1 MGDSLNKWV
10 SNGLEWN
17 RERRIDCTLLY
28 VMPLKFEKPYRA
40 MSVNNSLQIVADD
53 NNNNSSG
60 QGRGSKGEM
69 IAAVGNINIMEASQR
84 TGTWLLLHAHGIIT
98 KPQRQ
103 QQQQLQ
109 IKANIKSG
117 NFPWQRWKVTGN
129 LKAAT
134 HSKQANLPEEPTL
147 NPSEPQANQATQH
160 WLCFLRA
167 ICGFERISGL
177 RCCLPTRL
185 RPPPCPSLLIV
196 LLGKC
201 RAHGECHVFCQAND
215 RLNIYYLESFA
226 LLCSNLNPR
235 VVCLQLYCA
244 HHKGTTA
251 KGGIHKAK

>member
-10 SNGLEWN
+10 SNG
-17 RERRIDCTLLY
+17 ERRIDCTLLY

-53 NNNNSSG
+53 NNNNNSMG
-60 QGRGSKGEM
+60 WQGGEM
-69 IAAVGNINIMEASQR
+69 IAAVWNINIMEASQR

-129 LKAAT
+129 QKAAT

-147 NPSEPQANQATQH
+147 NPSEPQAKQATQH

-177 RCCLPTRL
+177 RCCLPTPL
-185 RPPPCPSLLIV
+185 HPLPALPS
-196 LLGKC
+196 
-201 RAHGECHVFCQAND
+201 
-215 RLNIYYLESFA
+215 
-226 LLCSNLNPR
+226 
-235 VVCLQLYCA
+235 
-244 HHKGTTA
+244 
-251 KGGIHKAK
+251 